1 MALNEK
7 QTTNQRGTN
16 MENAI
21 KNFMNY
27 GLTETQARQAILD
40 LDTLYGIIEEKGS
53 MTAEAIIGFY
63 TGVKERKNVEN
74 VGAYVK
80 AIVTIANKLYSK
92 NH

>member
-1 MALNEK
+1 
-7 QTTNQRGTN
+7 

-27 GLTETQARQAILD
+27 GMTEKQAHQAIMD
-40 LDTLYGIIEEKGS
+40 LDTCYGIIIKNGS
-53 MTAEAIIGFY
+53 MTAEAMIGFY
-63 TGVKERKNVEN
+63 TVVKERKNVEN

>member
-1 MALNEK
+1 
-7 QTTNQRGTN
+7 

-21 KNFMNY
+21 MNFMNY

-40 LDTLYGIIEEKGS
+40 LDTCYGIIEEKGS
-53 MTAEAIIGFY
+53 MTAEAMIGFY